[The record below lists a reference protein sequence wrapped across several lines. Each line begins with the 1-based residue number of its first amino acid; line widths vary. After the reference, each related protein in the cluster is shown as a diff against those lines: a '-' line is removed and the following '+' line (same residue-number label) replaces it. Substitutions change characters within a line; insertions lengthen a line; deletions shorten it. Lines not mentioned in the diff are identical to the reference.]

1 MAIVPGGSAKKCDL
15 SVGKPNLA
23 QPAQQE
29 GFEYDR
35 NFLRAAVPRNFVEKA
50 ICIASSQLGKRYP
63 AINDLAER
71 KAEPC

>member
-15 SVGKPNLA
+15 PVGKPNLG
-23 QPAQQE
+23 QLAQQK
-29 GFEYDR
+29 GFECDL

-50 ICIASSQLGKRYP
+50 ICIASPQLGERYP
-63 AINDLAER
+63 AIYDLVER